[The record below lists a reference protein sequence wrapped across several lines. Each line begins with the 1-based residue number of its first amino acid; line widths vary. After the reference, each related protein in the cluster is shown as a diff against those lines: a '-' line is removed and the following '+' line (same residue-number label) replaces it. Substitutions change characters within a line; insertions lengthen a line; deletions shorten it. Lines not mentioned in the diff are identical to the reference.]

1 MKLTWFT
8 EHYQL
13 NLQLE
18 SLHVEINQM
27 VLPLRKPSTVYD
39 IQIHQINLLQNLSKW
54 GSSLVDFKLDKLQT
68 NKYVYIQPFRNISI
82 GQDPQNKKYHR
93 MCSKDDYFK
102 MNKSIIKNI
111 TFI

>member
-68 NKYVYIQPFRNISI
+68 NVFIYNLSGIYPLVKTP
-82 GQDPQNKKYHR
+82 K
-93 MCSKDDYFK
+93 
-102 MNKSIIKNI
+102 IKNI
-111 TFI
+111 TGCAPRTITLK

>member
-1 MKLTWFT
+1 MKLILFT

-18 SLHVEINQM
+18 SLHVEINQT
-27 VLPLRKPSTVYD
+27 VLPLRKPSTVHD
-39 IQIHQINLLQNLSKW
+39 TQIHQINLMQNLSKW

-68 NKYVYIQPFRNISI
+68 NKYVYVQPFRNISI
-82 GQDPQNKKYHR
+82 GQGPQNKKYHR

-102 MNKSIIKNI
+102 MNKCTIKKI